1 MRIKSENRRWDILYI
16 LIWGKF
22 EMSYMKVIRLG
33 SLCITS
39 SGYKEAEDQNC
50 GSWLWISN
58 VNPAHPLAIPAL
70 IVKMRQQTSGVKQ
83 TKKQES
89 SSCFQTLLHPEAFF
103 SSRPFKAQE
112 DVNCQGSLGIYCT
125 VRQERRSKETTHGIH
140 LMQRGWTVHV
150 SCLGGSV
157 CCFSRDF
164 AYS

>member
-1 MRIKSENRRWDILYI
+1 
-16 LIWGKF
+16 
-22 EMSYMKVIRLG
+22 MSYMKVIRLG

-89 SSCFQTLLHPEAFF
+89 SSCFQTLLHPEAFS

-125 VRQERRSKETTHGIH
+125 VRQERRSKETTHGREDELCTSAVWEEVFVVSAVILHIH
-140 LMQRGWTVHV
+140 R
-150 SCLGGSV
+150 
-157 CCFSRDF
+157 FSRRC
-164 AYS
+164 